1 MELADI
7 SVHIPQWLLEARV
20 ILCFDVVFFI
30 GLHSESMP
38 MHMYGWMD
46 GWMHGCMESWMHGC
60 MDAWMHGIMDAWMHG
75 CMESWMHGCMD
86 VWMYGCMDG
95 WMHGRMYVCMHVR
108 NVAPV
113 FYMQVSS
120 VINQFCWH
128 HFAGLES
135 FSNGIFHPRLVS
147 GHPS

>member
-20 ILCFDVVFFI
+20 ILCFDVVFFHWAA
-30 GLHSESMP
+30 LRK
-38 MHMYGWMD
+38 YAYAYVWMD
-46 GWMHGCMESWMHGC
+46 GWMHGCMESWMH
-60 MDAWMHGIMDAWMHG
+60 
-75 CMESWMHGCMD
+75 
-86 VWMYGCMDG
+86 GCMDG

>member
-20 ILCFDVVFFI
+20 ILCFDVVFFHWAA
-30 GLHSESMP
+30 LRK
-38 MHMYGWMD
+38 YAYAYVWMD

-60 MDAWMHGIMDAWMHG
+60 MDAWN
-75 CMESWMHGCMD
+75 HGCMD
-86 VWMYGCMDG
+86 AWNHGCMDAWMYGCMDG

-128 HFAGLES
+128 HFAWLES

-147 GHPS
+147 GDPS